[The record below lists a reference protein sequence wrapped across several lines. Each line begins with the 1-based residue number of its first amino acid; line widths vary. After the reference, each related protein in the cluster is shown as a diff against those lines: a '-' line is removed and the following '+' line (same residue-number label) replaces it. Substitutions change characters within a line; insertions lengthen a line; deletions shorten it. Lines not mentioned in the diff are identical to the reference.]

1 MSTGSFI
8 ARPTETGYT
17 GIYVHLD
24 GQPSEKLPIL
34 LTAHRYRFG
43 RDVKAMAQHL
53 VDGVAV
59 GWDELGT
66 DLLDGAP
73 PEILSSLTGGE
84 QWASS
89 TLDHLVT
96 PDGSPP
102 VRMTVT
108 EKTAADLDVQWG
120 YILRPHGIEVISV
133 LHATAGPLVA
143 WGTDP
148 RAPFSNH
155 PAHWSAPAS
164 AAAPSAR
171 PAPTSPSVGPRTAAR
186 R

>member
-1 MSTGSFI
+1 M
-8 ARPTETGYT
+8 AR
-17 GIYVHLD
+17 
-24 GQPSEKLPIL
+24 
-34 LTAHRYRFG
+34 
-43 RDVKAMAQHL
+43 HL

-73 PEILSSLTGGE
+73 PEILSALTGGE
-84 QWASS
+84 QWSSS

-133 LHATAGPLVA
+133 LHAAAGPVVA

-148 RAPFSNH
+148 RARFSNH

-164 AAAPSAR
+164 AAAPPAR
-171 PAPTSPSVGPRTAAR
+171 PAPAPPSRGPRAAAPR
-186 R
+186 

>member
-1 MSTGSFI
+1 MT
-8 ARPTETGYT
+8 R
-17 GIYVHLD
+17 
-24 GQPSEKLPIL
+24 
-34 LTAHRYRFG
+34 
-43 RDVKAMAQHL
+43 HL

-73 PEILSSLTGGE
+73 REILSALTGGE
-84 QWASS
+84 QWSSS

-120 YILRPHGIEVISV
+120 YILRPHGIEVISA
-133 LHATAGPLVA
+133 LHAAAGSVVA

-148 RAPFSNH
+148 RARFRNH

-164 AAAPSAR
+164 AAAPPAR
-171 PAPTSPSVGPRTAAR
+171 PAATSPSVGPRTAAR